1 MSNIFGVEHEHS
13 TVPLP
18 HGGVQHT
25 FHLANGV
32 IVSAVKAAGIA
43 ASGAPEVDE
52 SWEVYAWREATNE
65 NDVFL
70 TGSDADGVIAGLT
83 TDQVGE
89 LLREASALPK
99 VGA

>member
-32 IVSAVKAAGIA
+32 VVSAVRAAHIA
-43 ASGAPEVDE
+43 ASGAPEVDD
-52 SWEVYAWREATNE
+52 SWEVYAWREATSE

-70 TGSDADGVIAGLT
+70 TGSDADGVVAGVT
-83 TDQVGE
+83 TDRVGE

-99 VGA
+99 AGA